1 MAELEIVSDA
11 GYQALVALKDRTPE
25 LFTDPNPERLKAAMP
40 AFVPDKN
47 EAILW
52 DEPIP
57 LHGPVDAINNNPK
70 AGKADDAQNV
80 RILSQ
85 ALPQLGP
92 RDWHQERLW
101 ASINCFALADWVPVR
116 WSLGRT
122 KNTKDR
128 DFVRRH
134 WLNANIEARQSN
146 ASMRLFTL
154 NVLSLRASTYSTHTY
169 DELLE
174 AMADKVNL
182 FHRSL
187 GNPYLIA
194 NSRLL
199 AYIWDTALDDQDDTS
214 VFQTRHANTWLM
226 KINERGGAVDLG
238 TLDDHSLRSIVE
250 EAKPRPKAP

>member
-1 MAELEIVSDA
+1 MAELEIVSVA
-11 GYQALVALKDRTPE
+11 GYQALVALKDRKPE
-25 LFTDPNPERLKAAMP
+25 LFTNPDPEQLKDAMP
-40 AFVPDKN
+40 AIIKESDAAMLW
-47 EAILW
+47 EA
-52 DEPIP
+52 PIP
-57 LHGPVDAINNNPK
+57 LHEPLDAINQNPTE
-70 AGKADDAQNV
+70 GPTDDARNA
-80 RILSQ
+80 RILSK
-85 ALPQLGP
+85 ALPQFGP

-116 WSLGRT
+116 WLTGRT
-122 KNTKDR
+122 TNTKER
-128 DFVRRH
+128 EFVHRH
-134 WLNANIEARQSN
+134 WLNANIDARQSN

-154 NVLSLRASTYSTHTY
+154 NILSLRASAYSMHTH

-174 AMADKVNL
+174 AMAYRVNL

-199 AYIWDTALDDQDDTS
+199 AYIWDAALDDLNNTA

-250 EAKPRPKAP
+250 ESKPRPKAP